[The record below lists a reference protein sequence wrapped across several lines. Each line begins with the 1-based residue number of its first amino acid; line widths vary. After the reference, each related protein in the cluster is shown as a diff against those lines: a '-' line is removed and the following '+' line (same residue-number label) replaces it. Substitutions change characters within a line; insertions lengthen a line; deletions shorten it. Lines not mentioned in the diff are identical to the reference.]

1 MNRLKLVSWN
11 VNGVRAVLKKGF
23 LDWVNRET
31 PDILGIQET
40 KAHLEQVD
48 GKWNLPNEY
57 DLYWNAAERKGYSG
71 VAAFS
76 KIQPVSVKYGF
87 GIDRFDIEGRVIT
100 LEFPT
105 FTLLNIYFPN
115 GQRDLGRLQYKLD
128 FYDATL
134 EYCRA
139 LRERGKKLII
149 CGDFNTAHKEIDLK
163 NPKENEKTSGFLP
176 VERQWIDK
184 FIAHGYVD
192 IFRSF
197 HPDEPGHYS
206 WWTYRFNARARNI
219 GWRIDYFFVSDD
231 FVDSVKDAYITPE
244 VVGSDH
250 CPIVL
255 EVEA

>member
-1 MNRLKLVSWN
+1 MNRFKLVSWN
-11 VNGVRAVLKKGF
+11 VNGIRAAIKKGF
-23 LDWVNRET
+23 SEWLSKED

-40 KAHLEQVD
+40 KAHREQVD
-48 GKWNLPNEY
+48 GKLVLPDDY
-57 DLYWNAAERKGYSG
+57 YLYWNSAERKGYSG

-76 KIQPVSVKYGF
+76 KREPVSIHYGF
-87 GIDRFDIEGRVIT
+87 NIDHFDIEGRVIS
-100 LEFPT
+100 LEYPE

-115 GQRDLGRLQYKLD
+115 GQRDLERLQYKLD

-134 EYCRA
+134 EYCRE
-139 LRERGKKLII
+139 LRHQGKKLII

-163 NPKENEKTSGFLP
+163 NPKENKKTSGFLP

-192 IFRSF
+192 IFRTF
-197 HPDEPGHYS
+197 HPDEPGQYS

-231 FVDSVKDAYITPE
+231 FVDSVKDAYIAPE
-244 VVGSDH
+244 VMGSDH
-250 CPIVL
+250 CPVVL
-255 EVEA
+255 EVEV